1 MAIDPQAEQILDY
14 WFAGTRRDA
23 FQVDGRMGFWFGDD
37 ASTDRQIR
45 ERFGELV
52 EQASRGELD
61 AWSEQA
67 RGRLALIVLLDQ
79 FRRNIYRGRPQA
91 FELDHQVLRLSLLGM
106 EAGHDRPL
114 EPVERAFFYMPM
126 QHSESLKVQEFSV
139 RCFRRLAESVDP
151 SMQATFATFAQFAE
165 LHRDI
170 VARFGRFPHRNTIL
184 GRPSTPAE
192 EAYLADDAPD
202 FGQG

>member
-1 MAIDPQAEQILDY
+1 MEIDPQAEQILEY

-23 FQVDGRMGFWFGDD
+23 SQIDGRMGFWFGND
-37 ASTDRQIR
+37 ASADRQIR
-45 ERFGELV
+45 ERFGEAV
-52 EQASRGELD
+52 AQASRGELD
-61 AWSEQA
+61 AWAEQP

-79 FRRNIYRGRPQA
+79 FRRNLYRGQPQA

-139 RCFRRLAESVDP
+139 QCFKRLAAAVEP
-151 SMQATFATFAQFAE
+151 SMQATFASFAQFAE

-170 VARFGRFPHRNTIL
+170 VLRFGRFPHRNAIL
-184 GRPSTPAE
+184 GRRSTPAE